1 MDDKTITF
9 NYYEGITTLTS
20 NLLLSMIDKTPQLK
34 NKDIGEYLLLTP
46 NAVSRLIRQLKED
59 GYIEVTLVGNKY
71 RTLTLTNKTIKIKN

>member
-1 MDDKTITF
+1 MDDKKITF

-20 NLLLSMIDKTPQLK
+20 NLLLSMIDKNSQLK
-34 NKDIGEYLLLTP
+34 NKDIGDYLLLTP

-71 RTLTLTNKTIKIKN
+71 RTLTLTKKTIKIKN